1 MWYKYRK
8 YKYKKG
14 GKMDTTSFCGIFAV
28 VFSLF
33 FGIAVNRYIK
43 HLRKIHEENERD
55 RETWSPP
62 SPPE

>member
-14 GKMDTTSFCGIFAV
+14 GKMETSLCGVFALV
-28 VFSLF
+28 L
-33 FGIAVNRYIK
+33 AVAVGAAVTRYIK
-43 HLRKIHEENERD
+43 HLQELLEENERD

-62 SPPE
+62 EE